1 MIKALIKRTVALPS
15 EMLNS
20 EVFSHLLDIVRK
32 EFEGKCT
39 KDDGIITKIISIEK
53 ILDNYISP
61 ATSNI
66 NFVLSLNVETLKPQ
80 IGDIFTETV
89 KQITVRGIFISS
101 SITVIIPAHTLT
113 EYTYD
118 RDSEKFVGDGKM
130 ISVDDT
136 INISITAIKYENNK
150 FKYIGCLV

>member
-89 KQITVRGIFISS
+89 KQITVRGIFISG

-118 RDSEKFVGDGKM
+118 RDSEKFVGRGKT